1 MVSDPQHLFSTDHDL
16 LIDVSTF
23 QLQILNRL
31 AQWDETYE
39 NEIAQ
44 YTVFDVWL
52 LRMGMWAPYK
62 DCLQFGYL
70 RKGIINPSFFIA
82 NYSQ

>member
-1 MVSDPQHLFSTDHDL
+1 MVYDALNLFSTDHDL

-23 QLQILNRL
+23 QLQILNLL

-44 YTVFDVWL
+44 YTVFDV
-52 LRMGMWAPYK
+52 
-62 DCLQFGYL
+62 
-70 RKGIINPSFFIA
+70 
-82 NYSQ
+82 

>member
-16 LIDVSTF
+16 LIDISTF
-23 QLQILNRL
+23 NLQILNLL

-52 LRMGMWAPYK
+52 NENGNVGALK
-62 DCLQFGYL
+62 DRWCG
-70 RKGIINPSFFIA
+70 A
-82 NYSQ
+82 NLNQI